1 MRIAILSTF
10 YPLRGGIAQFN
21 ADLLESFARE
31 GHTVKAFTFSRQ
43 YPDFLFPGKTQ
54 YVTPE
59 DDARRVDSEA
69 VLDTINPFTYCS
81 TVRKIASWQPD
92 LVVVRY
98 WMSFFAP
105 SLGTVIRRL
114 RRRGIKVVTILDNVL
129 PHEPKFYDKPFTR
142 WFLKQNEAAVVMS
155 DQVLSDLDSLAPTLK
170 RVRAEHPIYDHFGAK
185 VSREEARGRLN
196 LPQDARVLLFFGFI
210 RAYKGLDILIDAMS
224 RLPEDCHL
232 LVAGEPYGSFEQ
244 YQRQI
249 DASPARGR
257 IHLEVR
263 YISDNEVPVL
273 MSAADVCVLPYRSA
287 TQSGITG
294 ITTLFD
300 IPCVATPVGGLPET
314 VGASGIG
321 LMAED
326 CTPDAVAAA
335 VSKFFEGEKEPYL
348 KAMAAWRESH
358 TWKAFAEA
366 VISCAR

>member
-21 ADLLESFARE
+21 ADLLEAFAAQ
-31 GHTVKAFTFSRQ
+31 GHQVRAFTFSRQ

-54 YVTPE
+54 YVTE
-59 DDARRVDSEA
+59 GDDARKVDSEA
-69 VLDTINPFTYCS
+69 VLDTVNPFSYFS
-81 TVRKIASWQPD
+81 AARKIARWQPD

-105 SLGTVIRRL
+105 SLGTVIRCL

-129 PHEPKFYDKPFTR
+129 PHEPKFFDKPFTR
-142 WFLKQNEAAVVMS
+142 WFLRQNEAAVVMS
-155 DQVLSDLDSLAPTLK
+155 DKVLSDLDSLAPSLR
-170 RVRAEHPIYDHFGAK
+170 RVKAEHPIYDHFGAR
-185 VSREEARGRLN
+185 VPRTEARLKTG

-210 RAYKGLDILIDAMS
+210 REYKGLDILIDAMS
-224 RLPEDCHL
+224 YLGEEYHL
-232 LVAGEPYGSFEQ
+232 LVAGEPYGSFEP
-244 YQRQI
+244 YQQRI
-249 DASPARGR
+249 DASAAKDR

-263 YISDNEVPVL
+263 YIGDNEVPRL

-294 ITTLFD
+294 ITTLYD
-300 IPCVATPVGGLPET
+300 VPCIATPVGGLGET

-326 CTPDAVAAA
+326 CTPQAVAAA
-335 VSKFFEGEKEPYL
+335 VSRFFEGDREPYL
-348 KAMAAWRESH
+348 KAMAAWRDSH
-358 TWKAFAEA
+358 TWRNFAEA